1 MRHDESYLRLTMVR
15 LLVPVFMAFAACLPA
30 MADDVVFKS
39 DVALTRVDAQVV
51 DQNGRA
57 LTGLQVNDFVLR
69 VNGQTVPIR
78 NFSSENTPLDVLL
91 LLDVSGSMRPHVERI
106 ADASEQALRVLSPKD
121 RIAIMIFDTSAR
133 VRLPFDS
140 DRDRVTSELNH
151 LLRSERFN
159 GGTRITSALLSAASY
174 VGRQARPEARRAI
187 VILTDDET
195 QDEEDETVV
204 ESALGRANAILSFL
218 QAPYEVPTMAG
229 GRRRHGTWGSG
240 GGGGLPGTGWPG
252 GGIGFPG
259 GGPVVLG
266 RGHGGYG
273 GVDPS
278 HSAGTATIAQDSG
291 GDTIQVDEA
300 SALRDTL
307 ARLRQRYALNF
318 YLPEGVKPGDSTSV
332 RVDLSQEAKLR
343 YFDAEIHYRRV
354 FLSGGSEERAGTTV
368 VSHVGTAVDAAPD
381 SGTSSAQ
388 TTGTSGHRKVAVNED
403 SEPAV
408 NTLDTDSGNS
418 NSNQSSTPSPSQKP
432 AQTAPSGGWPRATG
446 QPSKPN

>member
-1 MRHDESYLRLTMVR
+1 MIRVIPKLTMIR
-15 LLVPVFMAFAACLPA
+15 LLVSVFMAFAACLPA

-57 LTGLQVNDFVLR
+57 ITGLQINDFVLR
-69 VNGQTVPIR
+69 LNGKTVPIR

-91 LLDVSGSMRPHVERI
+91 LLDVSGSMRPHVQRI
-106 ADASEQALRVLSPKD
+106 ADAAEQALRILTPKD

-133 VRLPFDS
+133 VRLPFSS
-140 DRDRVTSELNH
+140 DHDQVTSELNH

-159 GGTRITSALLSAASY
+159 GGTRITNSLLSAASY
-174 VGRQARPEARRAI
+174 IGRQARPEARRAI

-195 QDEEDETVV
+195 QDEEDEPAV
-204 ESALGRANAILSFL
+204 ESALARSNTILSFL

-229 GRRRHGTWGSG
+229 GGRRRGTWGGG
-240 GGGGLPGTGWPG
+240 GGGGLPRTGWPG

-266 RGHGGYG
+266 RGRGGYG
-273 GVDPS
+273 ADPS

-291 GDTIQVDEA
+291 GDTIQVDQA
-300 SALRDTL
+300 SALQDTL

-318 YLPEGVKPGDSTSV
+318 YLPEGMKAGDATSV

-368 VSHVGTAVDAAPD
+368 VSRVGTAVDAAPD
-381 SGTSSAQ
+381 SGASSAQ
-388 TTGTSGHRKVAVNED
+388 TSDTSGHRKVAVNED

-408 NTLDTDSGNS
+408 NTLDTDSGDS
-418 NSNQSSTPSPSQKP
+418 NSNQPSSPSKAP
-432 AQTAPSGGWPRATG
+432 AQAPPAGGWPRASG
-446 QPSKPN
+446 QTSKPN

>member
-1 MRHDESYLRLTMVR
+1 MIRVTLKLTMIR

-30 MADDVVFKS
+30 VADDVVFKS

-57 LTGLQVNDFVLR
+57 ITGLQVNDFVLR
-69 VNGQTVPIR
+69 VNGKTVPIR
-78 NFSSENTPLDVLL
+78 NFASENMPLDILL

-106 ADASEQALRVLSPKD
+106 ADASEQALRILTPKD

-133 VRLPFDS
+133 VRLPFRS
-140 DRDRVTSELNH
+140 DHDEVTSELNH

-174 VGRQARPEARRAI
+174 IGRQARPEARRAI

-195 QDEEDETVV
+195 QDEEDEPSV
-204 ESALGRANAILSFL
+204 ESALARSNAILSFL
-218 QAPYEVPTMAG
+218 QAPYEVPGMAG
-229 GRRRHGTWGSG
+229 GGRRHGTWGSG

-259 GGPVVLG
+259 GGPVILG
-266 RGHGGYG
+266 RGRGGYG
-273 GVDPS
+273 GGDPS

-300 SALRDTL
+300 SALEDTL

-318 YLPEGVKPGDSTSV
+318 YLPEGIKPGDSTSV

-354 FLSGGSEERAGTTV
+354 FLSGGSGEHAGTTV
-368 VSHVGTAVDAAPD
+368 VSRVGTAVDPSPE
-381 SGTSSAQ
+381 SGPSTDQ
-388 TTGTSGHRKVAVNED
+388 TPTTSGHHTVAVNDD

-408 NTLDTDSGNS
+408 NTLDPDPGDSK
-418 NSNQSSTPSPSQKP
+418 SNQQSAPSTPQTP
-432 AQTAPSGGWPRATG
+432 AQTPPSGGWPRVPS

>member
-1 MRHDESYLRLTMVR
+1 MIR

-57 LTGLQVNDFVLR
+57 ITGLQVNDFALR
-69 VNGQTVPIR
+69 VNGRTVPIR
-78 NFSSENTPLDVLL
+78 NFSNENTPLDVLL

-106 ADASEQALRVLSPKD
+106 ADASEQALRVLTPKD

-133 VRLPFDS
+133 LRLPFES

-174 VGRQARPEARRAI
+174 VGRQGRPEARRAV

-195 QDEEDETVV
+195 QDEEDEPVV
-204 ESALGRANAILSFL
+204 ESALARANAILSFL
-218 QAPYEVPTMAG
+218 QAPYAVPTMAG
-229 GRRRHGTWGSG
+229 GGRRHGTWGSG
-240 GGGGLPGTGWPG
+240 GGGGGWPGTGWPG
-252 GGIGFPG
+252 GGGGVGFPG
-259 GGPVVLG
+259 GPVILG
-266 RGHGGYG
+266 RGQGGYG
-273 GVDPS
+273 GGDPS
-278 HSAGTATIAQDSG
+278 HSAGTATVAQDSG
-291 GDTIQVDEA
+291 GDTIRVDEA

-318 YLPEGVKPGDSTSV
+318 YLPEGIKPGDSTSV

-368 VSHVGTAVDAAPD
+368 VSRVGTAVDTSPD
-381 SGTSSAQ
+381 SGTSTAQ
-388 TTGTSGHRKVAVNED
+388 TTPAGSHRKVAVNED

-408 NTLDTDSGNS
+408 NTLDPDSGNT
-418 NSNQSSTPSPSQKP
+418 NPNESSTPSSSQTP
-432 AQTAPSGGWPRATG
+432 AQSPSTGGWPRTTS
-446 QPSKPN
+446 QPPKPN